1 MFTGIV
7 THQGSIAAI
16 RPLQGGLELD
26 IKAEFAGDC
35 HLDESIAID
44 GVCQTVVAF
53 NEHTFT
59 VQAVEETLRKTTFAA
74 YSSGMSVNLERSLT
88 LQQGIEGHLVQGH
101 VDCTGRVKNILDE
114 GANWLLTIEYPT
126 EFEPLVVGRG
136 SISVDGISLT
146 VARDEGNTFTLAI
159 IPFTWDHTNLAN
171 KEVGD
176 LVNLEFDMLGKYVI
190 KYLKLVGGNIE
201 NDAKKGLKKDDLLRM
216 GFGS

>member
-16 RPLQGGLELD
+16 RPLEGGLELD
-26 IKAEFAGDC
+26 ITASFAANC

-59 VQAVEETLRKTTFAA
+59 VQAVEETLRKTTFAEYRA
-74 YSSGMSVNLERSLT
+74 GMTVNLERSLT
-88 LQQGIEGHLVQGH
+88 LEQGIEGHLVQGH

-146 VARDEGNTFTLAI
+146 VAREQGNTFTLAI
-159 IPFTWDHTNLAN
+159 IPYTWEHTNLA
-171 KEVGD
+171 KKKVGD

-190 KYLKLVGGNIE
+190 KYLKLLGG
-201 NDAKKGLKKDDLLRM
+201 DGKGSDKKGLNKDDLLRM